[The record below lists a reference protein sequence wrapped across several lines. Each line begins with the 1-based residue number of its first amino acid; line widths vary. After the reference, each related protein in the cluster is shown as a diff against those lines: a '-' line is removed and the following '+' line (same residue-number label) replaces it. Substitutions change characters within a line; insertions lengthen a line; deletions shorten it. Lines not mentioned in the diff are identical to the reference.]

1 MNEFSWGTTKKETS
15 PTKTV
20 IPKLSWNATTAE
32 EKQNNAKLRLPT
44 IQEQKDVL
52 ISEGKPVSLKSNQVE
67 PTMGGNLLRS
77 LIKPVADVATSAVN
91 TAQVAL
97 GKKETQPFTSP
108 YLGKVEGLGKV
119 DVFKSPLAP
128 ENLKTIKKSVGTG
141 AELAS
146 YLAYGGI
153 GTKVAKGA
161 VSKLTETAAKDTFK
175 EYVKKALPSLLK
187 EGALTGVAQ
196 TGGSQLSEN
205 ADTGKEF
212 SWKQALTDVALSTAL
227 TPLAA
232 LGIQRALGTSS
243 KKILDARAGVP
254 KSEIEANIRA
264 FGQSTRPPVPPA
276 GLPPTGYVNPKI
288 PLLEAPKNI
297 IELPGRGILESQQKI
312 RDLSVPNNQTT
323 PNLSPIQKEA
333 NQFNSKKDFINFRL
347 DLQNNY
353 KKLTSDS
360 KVTGA
365 EKSGVSTS
373 NIKSEPFPYKPKN
386 QLETRVSKFKTLKE
400 AIENEIGFYLR
411 TKQKTPKNITS
422 RVTTAW
428 NNVNKKIKE
437 VKQPEREFNKTPKVK
452 EYSEKELSDIWEE
465 SHRYPEEIK
474 PTVKQKSNM
483 VTLPKIDQATGLP
496 VEAPKV
502 NPDVPTQKESPIN
515 DIPTQTETPKTDIP
529 NEKIDSDAE
538 FLQKLSDDVDN
549 PDKKTFVAQS
559 ARFNELL
566 QSNKEGLLD
575 YVRGKGADDPVLTR
589 SGALQLLQK
598 HADDIGD
605 TDLSDRLSFLV
616 QGTKEAQELVS
627 NKIVKNKTTADIQRE
642 ARAIRA
648 KALGISEAQLK
659 KEEFTIMQELK
670 KELDKNVKITDE
682 DFDFITK
689 DITC

>member
-1 MNEFSWGTTKKETS
+1 MAINWEKEYGTQPVAKKSNINWEKEYNPKGYQENITS
-15 PTKTV
+15 QR
-20 IPKLSWNATTAE
+20 N
-32 EKQNNAKLRLPT
+32 Q
-44 IQEQKDVL
+44 L
-52 ISEGKPVSLKSNQVE
+52 ISEGKPVAINKEKVE
-67 PTMGGNLLRS
+67 PTKAGNILRS
-77 LIKPVADVATSAVN
+77 ALKVPATLLTGAVN
-91 TAQVAL
+91 AVQGSL
-97 GKKETQPFTSP
+97 GKETTQPFTSP

-128 ENLKTIKKSVGTG
+128 ENLKTIKKSVATG

-146 YLAYGGI
+146 YLAYGGVA
-153 GTKVAKGA
+153 TKAASGA
-161 VSKLTETAAKDTFK
+161 VSKLTETAAKNTFK

-187 EGALTGVAQ
+187 EGALTGAAQ

-232 LGIQRALGTSS
+232 LGIQRVARGLGSVS
-243 KKILDARAGVP
+243 DKKILDARAGVP

-264 FGQSTRPPVPPA
+264 FGQSTRPGVPNT

-365 EKSGVSTS
+365 EKSGVLTS
-373 NIKSEPFPYKPKN
+373 GVKSEPFPYKPKN

-465 SHRYPEEIK
+465 SHKYPEEIK

-496 VEAPKV
+496 VEAPKIDTT
-502 NPDVPTQKESPIN
+502 PSKPTETTPLKDSPITPN
-515 DIPTQTETPKTDIP
+515 EAPKTDIP

-605 TDLSDRLSFLV
+605 TDLSERLSFLV